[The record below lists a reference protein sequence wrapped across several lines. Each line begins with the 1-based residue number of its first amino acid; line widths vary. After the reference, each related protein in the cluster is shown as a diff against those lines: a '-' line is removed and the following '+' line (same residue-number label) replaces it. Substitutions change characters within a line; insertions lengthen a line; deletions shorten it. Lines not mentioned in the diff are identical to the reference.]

1 MKQLILGNC
10 LDILPTL
17 PEKSVHCVITSP
29 PYFGLRDYQTATWRG
44 GDPECSHNPQKPDGG
59 DRGDRTLPLGRGG
72 MYKDTCGICGAIRID
87 EQIGLEQTPAE
98 YVQKLVSV
106 FRECWRV
113 LRDDGVMFLN
123 LGDSYN
129 GSGGAGGDYSEGG
142 LKEGQPKYPGR
153 KIGNLKPKDLIG
165 IPWRVAFALQDD
177 GWYLRS
183 DIIWHK
189 PNPMPES
196 VTDRPTKSHEYIF
209 LMTKSQRYY
218 YDYEA
223 IKEQAVV
230 GWAGSTFNGE
240 RDLAVHPAVGTGLRN
255 ETDTRNKRT
264 VWTVP
269 TSPYKGAH
277 FATFPPDLIKPMV
290 LAGCPIDGTVLDPF
304 NGSGTT
310 GEVAIGLGRN
320 YIGIELNP
328 EYIKLAKKRLAQPGM
343 SLS

>member
-1 MKQLILGNC
+1 MNKLILGNC
-10 LDILPTL
+10 LDVLPTL
-17 PEKSVHCVITSP
+17 TVASVNCVITSP
-29 PYFGLRDYQTATWRG
+29 PYFGLRDY
-44 GDPECSHNPQKPDGG
+44 
-59 DRGDRTLPLGRGG
+59 G
-72 MYKDTCGICGAIRID
+72 MD

-113 LRDDGVMFLN
+113 LRDDGTLWLN

-129 GSGGAGGDYSEGG
+129 GSGKGPAGCTSQLGKVLEAQALNKRSNVDG
-142 LKEGQPKYPGR
+142 LKS
-153 KIGNLKPKDLIG
+153 KDLIG

-209 LMTKSQRYY
+209 LLTKSQKYY
-218 YDYEA
+218 YDAEA
-223 IKEQAVV
+223 ILEPAQYGKEHANKSTSWGTERKHPNKNNVENYAFK
-230 GWAGSTFNGE
+230 GENHTTTKMLDGSYG
-240 RDLAVHPAVGTGLRN
+240 
-255 ETDTRNKRT
+255 RNKRT

-277 FATFPPDLIKPMV
+277 FATFPADLVKPMV
-290 LAGCPIDGTVLDPF
+290 LAGCPVNGTVLDPF

-328 EYIKLAKKRLAQPGM
+328 EYIKLANRRLAQPGM
-343 SLS
+343 SLA